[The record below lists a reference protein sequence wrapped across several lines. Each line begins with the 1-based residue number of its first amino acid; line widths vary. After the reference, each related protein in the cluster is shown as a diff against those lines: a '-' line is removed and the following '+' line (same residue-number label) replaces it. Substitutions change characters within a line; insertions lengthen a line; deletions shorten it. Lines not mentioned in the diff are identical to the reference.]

1 MEHKFYDLN
10 ASVNIENLLER
21 AELLGL
27 TGICPVI
34 NSNENLEK
42 YLTKIREL
50 RKKTDLDLITGVLI
64 QEDQNNILKKAKELR
79 RKVEV
84 ILVSGGNYEV
94 NRLACSSDYVDI
106 LCHPE
111 KGRHDSGLD
120 HICCREAKIHNT
132 IIELNFREL
141 LLSEGMERIKELNK
155 MKEILRLCL
164 RFKTRF
170 IVNSGA
176 RELYE
181 LRSGKELSSLSFC
194 LGAEMYDALSA
205 NSELPEKLIFKNREK
220 MKQPLD
226 SVYIEYGK

>member
-21 AELLGL
+21 AETLGL

-34 NSNENLEK
+34 NSNGNLEE
-42 YLTKIREL
+42 YLIKIKEL
-50 RKKTDLDLITGVLI
+50 RKKTNLDLITGVLI
-64 QEDQNNILKKAKELR
+64 QENPNNLLKKAKELR
-79 RKVEV
+79 RKFEI
-84 ILVSGGNYEV
+84 ILVSGGNYEI
-94 NRLACSSDYVDI
+94 NRLACSSDYIDI

-111 KGRHDSGLD
+111 KDRYDSGLD
-120 HICCREAKIHNT
+120 HICYREAKIHNT

-141 LLSEGMERIKELNK
+141 LLSKGMERIKELNK

-164 RFKTRF
+164 KLKTKF

-176 RELYE
+176 TEIFE

-194 LGAEMYDALSA
+194 LGAEMYDALIA
-205 NSELPEKLIFKNREK
+205 NSELAEKLIFKNREK
-220 MKQPLD
+220 LKQPFD
-226 SVYIEYGK
+226 SVYVEYGK

>member
-10 ASVNIENLLER
+10 ASANIENLLER
-21 AELLGL
+21 AETLGL
-27 TGICPVI
+27 TGVCLVM

-42 YLTKIREL
+42 YLTKIQEL
-50 RKKTDLDLITGVLI
+50 KKKTNLDLITGVLI

-84 ILVSGGNYEV
+84 ILVSGGDYEI

-111 KGRHDSGLD
+111 KSRHDSGLD

-141 LLSEGMERIKELNK
+141 LLSKGMERIKELNR

-164 RFKTRF
+164 RLKTKF

-176 RELYE
+176 VELFE

-194 LGAEMYDALSA
+194 LGAEMYDALIA
-205 NSELPEKLIFKNREK
+205 NSELAEKLIFKNREK
-220 MKQPLD
+220 LKQPLD
-226 SVYIEYGK
+226 SVYIEHGK